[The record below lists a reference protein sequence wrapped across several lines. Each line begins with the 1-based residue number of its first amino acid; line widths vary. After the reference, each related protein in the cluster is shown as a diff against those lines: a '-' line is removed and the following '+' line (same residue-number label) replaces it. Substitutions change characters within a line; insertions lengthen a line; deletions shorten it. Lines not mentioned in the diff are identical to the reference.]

1 MSSTVVEKTDEQIC
15 SVEIELYNSLYQ
27 KKDEIVKSA
36 ATKLELSNNYE
47 GELYKISSVITKL
60 FPAFSSST
68 ISIALE
74 DKYKRAY
81 TKPDE
86 DDDDTPLTQFEEFLF
101 ILEDNINSLNKSI
114 KSILRRARKDPEL
127 RNELEKTFETSI
139 HSFHEN
145 LDTFMQD
152 LRTELFEIEDIAG
165 LINYNKKLGIDIKVL
180 EQETDWRILLD
191 AAIKFGLK
199 QQFAT
204 HHFKELGKKMKI
216 SGKWLSKLEHD
227 ENFAAFQD
235 KLSKCPKC
243 DFDYTDYINRQKLAQ
258 ETGIEIDAIKPLTLS
273 CNDCNSKNI
282 NKE

>member
-1 MSSTVVEKTDEQIC
+1 MSVVIKTDEQIC
-15 SVEIELYNSLYQ
+15 SVEIDLYNSLYQ

-36 ATKLELSNNYE
+36 ATKLELSTNYE
-47 GELYKISSVITKL
+47 DELYKISSVIGRL

-81 TKPDE
+81 TKPE
-86 DDDDTPLTQFEEFLF
+86 DDDDENTPLTQFEEFLF

-127 RNELEKTFETSI
+127 KDELEKTFATSI
-139 HSFHEN
+139 HSFHNN
-145 LDTFMQD
+145 LDSFMAELKSQ
-152 LRTELFEIEDIAG
+152 LFEIEDITS

-227 ENFAAFQD
+227 SNFAAFQD

-258 ETGIEIDAIKPLTLS
+258 DTGIEIDEVAPMKLS
-273 CNDCNSKNI
+273 CKDCKSKNI
-282 NKE
+282 NIK

>member
-1 MSSTVVEKTDEQIC
+1 MSSLVVEKTDEQIC

-36 ATKLELSNNYE
+36 ATKLELSGNYTDE
-47 GELYKISSVITKL
+47 IYKISSAIIRL
-60 FPAFSSST
+60 FPAFSTST

-74 DKYKRAY
+74 DKYKRTY
-81 TKPDE
+81 TKPEEDE
-86 DDDDTPLTQFEEFLF
+86 ETPLSQFEEFLF

-114 KSILRRARKDPEL
+114 KSILRRSRKDPEL
-127 RNELEKTFETSI
+127 KAALEKTFATSI
-139 HSFHEN
+139 HSFHKN
-145 LDTFMQD
+145 LDSFMQD
-152 LRTELFEIEDIAG
+152 LKNELFEIEDITG

-227 ENFAAFQD
+227 ESFAAFQD
-235 KLSKCPKC
+235 KLSRCPKC

-258 ETGIEIDAIKPLTLS
+258 ETGIEIDLIKPLQLS
-273 CNDCNSKNI
+273 CIDCNSKNI
-282 NKE
+282 NKQ